1 MANVAQVTRD
11 FISGLTSLSWDSPG
25 QRAINAL
32 LAPAL
37 DAELALRTLFVV
49 QPDHP
54 VLRDPYV
61 GLIDAFATPISA
73 RRTWPRSTG
82 SISLGSMVVGH
93 QTITPEGRTRTS
105 FFPRH
110 YMFPLP
116 FHLRRRKGVSCIV
129 NDLDTFKANFILF
142 TGHAFMK
149 MRHWNNVVVAGGSI
163 LACLGA
169 QPDDMDNVALNTL
182 FNSNAYKSSDV
193 DVFLYGLTPLAAKRR
208 MLEIYD
214 DIRAAIPHRSIC
226 IRKANTITIYTAWP
240 HRPVQIIL
248 RLYASPAEILAGFDI
263 DSSCMLYNGDR
274 VWLNCRALASL
285 IRQCNTV
292 DLSRRSPSYEIRLVK
307 YSERGME
314 IYIPFLR
321 RDLIDPSFVYNKS
334 LDRIPLG
341 LPCLVVLEKRRD
353 DPDYYHKIFVRKNW
367 ASKNYLRKEP
377 HLWPEDYD
385 PVDRLL
391 ASNYDFSWVKIP
403 FGKNWNADRV
413 IKLVHRIDM
422 KMNNVYNTHRD
433 PNRRLHRH
441 GASTGHMLHCLFS
454 SCCFNCP
461 KPETEDEEQLIESEK
476 FVFIRGHVSFIT
488 NNPGQQL
495 LTGSFRPETTA
506 DWTHGL
512 YFTEDEDRN
521 EMDATRDDEV
531 YHRSLQQIWEN
542 SRTFEEHEDDFRPLT
557 VKDIDELGYF
567 DEPKPDSWLR
577 AWEVQAVKV
586 ESDDEAEA
594 ELGAEEVEEGTH
606 GEARVEIVL
615 EDSEDEVECP

>member
-193 DVFLYGLTPLAAKRR
+193 DVFLYGLTPLAVSISLRNVECSKFTTTSGLPFLIDRSAYER
-208 MLEIYD
+208 LT
-214 DIRAAIPHRSIC
+214 PSRSI
-226 IRKANTITIYTAWP
+226 ATAWP

-403 FGKNWNADRV
+403 FGKNWNADR
-413 IKLVHRIDM
+413 DM
-422 KMNNVYNTHRD
+422 KMNN
-433 PNRRLHRH
+433 
-441 GASTGHMLHCLFS
+441 
-454 SCCFNCP
+454 NCP